1 MSSDSIN
8 LEILQPCNAV
18 KRMIYLLQKYYNVS
32 SIIAIPAY
40 RLFAIPTITDGV
52 MWVEGQPQI
61 IGRGTPGS
69 HA

>member
-1 MSSDSIN
+1 
-8 LEILQPCNAV
+8 
-18 KRMIYLLQKYYNVS
+18 MIYWLQKYYIVS

-52 MWVEGQPQI
+52 TWVEGQPQI